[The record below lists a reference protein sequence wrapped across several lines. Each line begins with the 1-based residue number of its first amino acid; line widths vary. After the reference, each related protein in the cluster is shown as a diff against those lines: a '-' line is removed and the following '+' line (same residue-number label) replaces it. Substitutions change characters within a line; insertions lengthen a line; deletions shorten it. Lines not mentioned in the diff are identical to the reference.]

1 MQTNS
6 RSTTSRDDTRA
17 LSATIR
23 KLLLPTRLL
32 QAGVIA
38 AVFIIGIWIAQ
49 QIVRLGGM
57 IRYDG
62 LKSLGPEFVRIMN
75 DINPYLWW
83 GVVAILCLIV
93 LSVMRT
99 WLIHTEKR
107 SRTVLVSVADVQR
120 LASVLSVEGIQV
132 LRWVWDENADP
143 VTVGDLIATR
153 RQLSS
158 GRVRKLAMAQAQA
171 LALASASK
179 PLALNLHETTST
191 NSGHSRTDPG
201 IDPRVSARI
210 ERMDRPERKQAPDIR
225 AEPGARNEPTL

>member
-38 AVFIIGIWIAQ
+38 AVIIIGIWIAQ

-83 GVVAILCLIV
+83 GVVAILSLIV
-93 LSVMRT
+93 LSVTRT
-99 WLIHTEKR
+99 WLINSEKR
-107 SRTVLVSVADVQR
+107 SRTVLVSVADIQR
-120 LASVLSVEGIQV
+120 LANVLSVDGIQV

-153 RQLSS
+153 RQLGS

-179 PLALNLHETTST
+179 PLALTPQETGSA
-191 NSGHSRTDPG
+191 NSVRTRTDPG
-201 IDPRVSARI
+201 IDPQAR
-210 ERMDRPERKQAPDIR
+210 AR